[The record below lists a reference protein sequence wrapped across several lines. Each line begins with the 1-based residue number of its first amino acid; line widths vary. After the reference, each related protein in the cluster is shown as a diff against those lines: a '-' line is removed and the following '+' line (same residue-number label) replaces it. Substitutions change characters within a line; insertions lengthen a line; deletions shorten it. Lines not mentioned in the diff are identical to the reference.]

1 MSKTIRQIAEEIGVS
16 KTTVMKQIENL
27 GLRSSLRKNGN
38 QFAIDEEQERR
49 IKSAFQKNETQTET
63 QTSLQ
68 IENQNISDL
77 IAILKEQI
85 DKKDA
90 EIDKKDAEIE
100 RLNKAYEELNNKLT
114 ELAFKSLEIGIEN
127 QKNLELEDK
136 AIEVVEKKKK
146 NWFWGIRKS
155 NKTDS

>member
-49 IKSAFQKNETQTET
+49 IKSAFLKNETQTET

-68 IENQNISDL
+68 IENQNVSDL

-90 EIDKKDAEIE
+90 EIE
-100 RLNKAYEELNNKLT
+100 RLNKAYEELDNRLT

-146 NWFWGIRKS
+146 NWFWGMRKS
-155 NKTDS
+155 HKKDS

>member
-49 IKSAFQKNETQTET
+49 IKSAFLKNETQTET

-68 IENQNISDL
+68 IENQNVSDL

-90 EIDKKDAEIE
+90 EIE
-100 RLNKAYEELNNKLT
+100 RLNKANEELYNKLT

-146 NWFWGIRKS
+146 NWFWGMRKS
-155 NKTDS
+155 YKE

>member
-49 IKSAFQKNETQTET
+49 IKSAFLKNETQTET

-68 IENQNISDL
+68 IENQNVSDL
-77 IAILKEQI
+77 IAILKEQ
-85 DKKDA
+85 
-90 EIDKKDAEIE
+90 IDKKDAEIE

-146 NWFWGIRKS
+146 NWFWGMRKS
-155 NKTDS
+155 HKTDI

>member
-49 IKSAFQKNETQTET
+49 IKSAFLKNETQTET

-68 IENQNISDL
+68 IENQNVSDL
-77 IAILKEQI
+77 IAILKEQ
-85 DKKDA
+85 
-90 EIDKKDAEIE
+90 IDKKDAEIE

>member
-49 IKSAFQKNETQTET
+49 IKSAFLKNETQTET

-68 IENQNISDL
+68 IENQNVSDL

-90 EIDKKDAEIE
+90 EIEK
-100 RLNKAYEELNNKLT
+100 LNKANEELNNRLT

-146 NWFWGIRKS
+146 NWFWGMRKS
-155 NKTDS
+155 HKTDI

>member
-49 IKSAFQKNETQTET
+49 IKSAFLKTETQTET

-68 IENQNISDL
+68 IENQNVSDL

-90 EIDKKDAEIE
+90 EIEALKKEY
-100 RLNKAYEELNNKLT
+100 KELENKLT
-114 ELAFKSLEIGIEN
+114 DLACKSLEMSIESQNN
-127 QKNLELEDK
+127 QALEDK

-146 NWFWGIRKS
+146 TWFWGKRK
-155 NKTDS
+155 

>member
-49 IKSAFQKNETQTET
+49 IKSAFLKNETQTET

-68 IENQNISDL
+68 IENQNVSDL
-77 IAILKEQI
+77 IAILKEQ
-85 DKKDA
+85 
-90 EIDKKDAEIE
+90 IDKKDAEIE

-146 NWFWGIRKS
+146 NWFWGTRKS
-155 NKTDS
+155 NKKDS